1 MVGASCALLG
11 LLRCAR
17 TVDRYGAK
25 IPRRILCEVALL
37 LLIVGLP
44 AHAADPRDFAPGQL
58 WSIKPGTAT
67 TMRVI
72 VGRVEP
78 LGERT
83 VVHVS
88 VIDIAGFPD
97 VPGLGKFDGIG
108 HMPFDSAAL
117 AASVD
122 RLLASDA
129 PPARDFEVGYSTWK
143 ANQGGVFTV
152 GVPQAVDAT
161 YRSATQKGT

>member
-1 MVGASCALLG
+1 MAGAACVFLG
-11 LLRCAR
+11 LLRRCA
-17 TVDRYGAK
+17 
-25 IPRRILCEVALL
+25 PRNDGIWVFGL
-37 LLIVGLP
+37 LLILALP

-58 WSIKPGTAT
+58 WSIKPGAAT
-67 TMRVI
+67 TMRIV

-97 VPGLGKFDGIG
+97 VPGLGKFDGVG
-108 HMPFDSAAL
+108 HMPFDSTAL

-129 PPARDFEVGYSTWK
+129 SPAHDFEAGYATWR
-143 ANQGGVFTV
+143 AEAGGVYATS
-152 GVPQAVDAT
+152 VPQAVDAT
-161 YRSATQKGT
+161 YRSVTQKGT